1 MQIKEDLSYP
11 ALVEKLK
18 AYLTGDLAPVAR
30 AYTLAA
36 EAHKD
41 QVRQSGE
48 PYIIHPL
55 AVAHILADLQMDIE
69 SICVGLLHDVIED
82 TATGRDE
89 IIAMFGEGIADLVD
103 GLTKLGKINFAS
115 TEEKQI
121 DNFRKMFF
129 AMAKDIRVIIIKL
142 ADRLHNMRT
151 LKFKREERQLEIAKE
166 TIEVYAPL
174 ANRLGLQRIKWELED
189 LSLRYLDPIAY
200 YDIVQGVKR
209 KKEERDAFIK
219 ALIERIETKLHESD
233 LSPTVY
239 GRAKHFYS
247 IYRKMFTQNKSLDEI
262 YDLFAV
268 RVIVNTVE
276 ECYMVLGIVHDLYK
290 PIPGRFKDYIAM
302 PKPNKYQSL
311 HTSVIGPGGQPFEI
325 QIRTWDMHEIAERGI
340 AAHWQ
345 YKEGGTNA
353 DREKYQWVHDLVD
366 MQKDVN
372 NSEDFF
378 RLFKIDL
385 FTDEVFVFSPKGDVF
400 NLPIGSTPIDFAFMV
415 HTQVG
420 YRMTGAKVNGKIVN
434 LDHVLENGD
443 IVEIITGTAFHSPG
457 ADWLKICKTS
467 QARNKIKQWFKKE
480 RRDEYLALGKELLE
494 KELLRHGYKKE
505 DLWIPKYLEIVFRR
519 YNFYSEEDLY
529 VGMGCGGISANRVVL
544 RLADCNRELQR
555 QREEKALQ
563 EKLAAGRDT
572 APQKPTKEGVI
583 VEGESGCLLKLAHCC
598 NPVPGDA
605 IVGFITKGHGVT
617 VHRADCVNVD
627 PVNLTEDNKKR
638 LIGCTWAE
646 GTQVTYPCGFI
657 LEVSN
662 RAGILADIS
671 AAITAQALSITALNA
686 RTLKNGMGII
696 ELTVAVKDRSAAD
709 RLNRAFHQIQGVFD
723 VRRTNER
730 KQGTEGWSDA
740 F

>member
-247 IYRKMFTQNKSLDEI
+247 IYRKMFTMTRTANKS
-262 YDLFAV
+262 
-268 RVIVNTVE
+268 
-276 ECYMVLGIVHDLYK
+276 
-290 PIPGRFKDYIAM
+290 
-302 PKPNKYQSL
+302 
-311 HTSVIGPGGQPFEI
+311 
-325 QIRTWDMHEIAERGI
+325 
-340 AAHWQ
+340 
-345 YKEGGTNA
+345 
-353 DREKYQWVHDLVD
+353 
-366 MQKDVN
+366 
-372 NSEDFF
+372 
-378 RLFKIDL
+378 
-385 FTDEVFVFSPKGDVF
+385 
-400 NLPIGSTPIDFAFMV
+400 
-415 HTQVG
+415 
-420 YRMTGAKVNGKIVN
+420 
-434 LDHVLENGD
+434 
-443 IVEIITGTAFHSPG
+443 
-457 ADWLKICKTS
+457 
-467 QARNKIKQWFKKE
+467 
-480 RRDEYLALGKELLE
+480 
-494 KELLRHGYKKE
+494 
-505 DLWIPKYLEIVFRR
+505 
-519 YNFYSEEDLY
+519 
-529 VGMGCGGISANRVVL
+529 
-544 RLADCNRELQR
+544 
-555 QREEKALQ
+555 
-563 EKLAAGRDT
+563 
-572 APQKPTKEGVI
+572 
-583 VEGESGCLLKLAHCC
+583 
-598 NPVPGDA
+598 
-605 IVGFITKGHGVT
+605 
-617 VHRADCVNVD
+617 
-627 PVNLTEDNKKR
+627 
-638 LIGCTWAE
+638 
-646 GTQVTYPCGFI
+646 
-657 LEVSN
+657 
-662 RAGILADIS
+662 
-671 AAITAQALSITALNA
+671 
-686 RTLKNGMGII
+686 
-696 ELTVAVKDRSAAD
+696 
-709 RLNRAFHQIQGVFD
+709 
-723 VRRTNER
+723 
-730 KQGTEGWSDA
+730 
-740 F
+740 